1 MDCKTIIIET
11 LIHERVHF
19 MLSKMLSASYIQHRS
34 GMKHVRR
41 CNKLTINRNT
51 IKQQNESAQ

>member
-51 IKQQNESAQ
+51 IKQ